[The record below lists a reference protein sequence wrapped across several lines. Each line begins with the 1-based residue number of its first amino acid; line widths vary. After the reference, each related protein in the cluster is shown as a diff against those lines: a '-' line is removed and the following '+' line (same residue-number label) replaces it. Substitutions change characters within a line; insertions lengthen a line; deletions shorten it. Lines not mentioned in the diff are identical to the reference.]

1 MLRSSQGFLNQSEE
15 LNEMLTV
22 LLSKFVAQ
30 GWCVVF
36 HDNLYVIGDDID
48 TTVERWRQ
56 VLETLNENNLKI
68 SADKTFCFP
77 DELEL
82 LGWIKHGRSLLPDP
96 HRHNALKT
104 TPRPETT
111 KQLRSYL
118 GAYRTFQK
126 CKPKI
131 HEILGDLQQIV
142 SNKKSSEKIEW
153 TEDLD
158 NCFKRSLK
166 ELDNLE
172 NLYLPSPDDHLLN
185 PPTRHTV
192 LNLYPYI

>member
-22 LLSKFVAQ
+22 LLSEFVAYV
-30 GWCVVF
+30 WCVVL

-48 TTVERWRQ
+48 TTIDRLKQ
-56 VLETLNENNLKI
+56 VLENLNENNLTI

-96 HRHNALKT
+96 HHHNALKI
-104 TPRPETT
+104 TPRPETA

-118 GAYRTFQK
+118 GAYRTFPK
-126 CKPKI
+126 CKPKFN
-131 HEILGDLQQIV
+131 EILRDLQQIV
-142 SNKKSSEKIEW
+142 SNKKSSEKSNGPRTLIIVS
-153 TEDLD
+153 
-158 NCFKRSLK
+158 KG
-166 ELDNLE
+166 
-172 NLYLPSPDDHLLN
+172 P
-185 PPTRHTV
+185 
-192 LNLYPYI
+192 